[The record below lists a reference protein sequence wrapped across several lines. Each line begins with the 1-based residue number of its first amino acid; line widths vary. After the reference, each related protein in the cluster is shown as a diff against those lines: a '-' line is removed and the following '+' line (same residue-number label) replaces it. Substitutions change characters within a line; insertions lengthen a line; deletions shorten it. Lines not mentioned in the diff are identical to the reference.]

1 MKSNQVQT
9 QDATIIA
16 TKNITLKNVALKR
29 QEILNI
35 FTELKA
41 YKKATNASAGQPSIL
56 APIDWTKKL
65 LEVFNSKED
74 DEICKFFQQEEV
86 IEIFKKYKGVDI
98 IGNCLWDFDVTWD
111 MDLRLYV
118 SYSEPND
125 WDSIEADINKLNYL
139 ALNEWRILPD
149 IGISTRRHN
158 LPTKSQIL
166 SSEYDEERGE
176 YKVNLSENVLYKI
189 SYVKK
194 VVDDKIFENDIR
206 NSIYYYT
213 EPMTNGYLIAYYP
226 KYHTKK
232 ITDKI
237 LNSKIKFLVDLK
249 KDL

>member
-1 MKSNQVQT
+1 MWRPT
-9 QDATIIA
+9 YDR
-16 TKNITLKNVALKR
+16 L
-29 QEILNI
+29 
-35 FTELKA
+35 
-41 YKKATNASAGQPSIL
+41 
-56 APIDWTKKL
+56 
-65 LEVFNSKED
+65 
-74 DEICKFFQQEEV
+74 CKFFQQEEV

-237 LNSKIKFLVDLK
+237 LNSKKEILENSISIERFLEMGEEEFKKFQNY
-249 KDL
+249 